1 MTKAENHMLWKLQNE
16 YILLNELHQLLVNFG
31 RTALNGGGLCGLSS
45 KLQCGSTKTFD
56 SSIFRSLKGRI
67 RRDLKTVRTKAYGRS
82 VWLFPGEK
90 PQRLFPEGRVKPRIK
105 WLENEM
111 AEVEKEA
118 KKLLSHG

>member
-45 KLQCGSTKTFD
+45 KLQCGSNKTFD

-67 RRDLKTVRTKAYGRS
+67 YRDLKTVYLDTGS
-82 VWLFPGEK
+82 VWLFSPGT
-90 PQRLFPEGRVKPRIK
+90 VKPRIK

>member
-45 KLQCGSTKTFD
+45 ELECGSNKTFD
-56 SSIFRSLKGRI
+56 YSIFRSLTGRI
-67 RRDLKTVRTKAYGRS
+67 RRDLKTAYS
-82 VWLFPGEK
+82 VW
-90 PQRLFPEGRVKPRIK
+90 LFPEGRVKPRIK

>member
-1 MTKAENHMLWKLQNE
+1 MTKAENHMLWTLQNE

-45 KLQCGSTKTFD
+45 KLECGSNKTFD

-67 RRDLKTVRTKAYGRS
+67 RRDLKTVYS
-82 VWLFPGEK
+82 VWLFSPGT
-90 PQRLFPEGRVKPRIK
+90 VKPRIK